1 MNGAVPV
8 SCRCGRKGYSSEEFS
23 RETPLSRLLG
33 GILTAMEF
41 PTIEACTIPG
51 TSNGKDADMASLDEH
66 ALVDCVRNGDDRCFD
81 VFVRRFSSK
90 VMAVANRY
98 LRSEADAADCFQ
110 DTFVAAF
117 DSIDRFEKRSSVG
130 AWLRGIT
137 VNQCLMRVRT
147 NSRRREESIDQLLP
161 DFDERGQR
169 VTTFEPAQSLDAG
182 AAIDRS
188 RMNKVIR
195 SKINELPDDYRM
207 TLLLRDIDGYS
218 TQETADILGIQVNAV
233 KTRLHRA
240 RSALKTLLEPE
251 LEHLT

>member
-1 MNGAVPV
+1 MAYPTNEG
-8 SCRCGRKGYSSEEFS
+8 S
-23 RETPLSRLLG
+23 TLS
-33 GILTAMEF
+33 
-41 PTIEACTIPG
+41 G
-51 TSNGKDADMASLDEH
+51 TSNWAGADLANLDEL
-66 ALVDCVRNGDDRCFD
+66 ALVDCVRSGENRCYD

-90 VMAVANRY
+90 VLAVAKRY
-98 LRSEADAADCFQ
+98 LRSDADAADCFQ

-147 NSRRREESIDQLLP
+147 NSRRREESIDHLLP
-161 DFDERGQR
+161 DFDEHGQR
-169 VTTFEPAQSLDAG
+169 VTTFEPAQSSDAG
-182 AAIDRS
+182 ALIDQS
-188 RMNKVIR
+188 NMKTAVR
-195 SKINELPDDYRM
+195 SKIDQLPDDYRM

-218 TQETADILGIQVNAV
+218 TQETADILGLQVNAV

-251 LEHLT
+251 LERLN